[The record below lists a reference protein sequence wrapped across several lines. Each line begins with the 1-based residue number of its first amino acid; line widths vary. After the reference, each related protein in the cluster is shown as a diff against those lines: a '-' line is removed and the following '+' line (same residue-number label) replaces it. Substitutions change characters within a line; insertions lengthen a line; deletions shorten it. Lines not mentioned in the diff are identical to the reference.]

1 MREQIERSRMGRFSG
16 MRFLIILEVQ
26 HLESRKLQALKSPG
40 HRLRKPTT
48 CGLAIAI
55 ATVLCETSSS
65 KVHEVRLA
73 PLERYAATPEII
85 SQSAVLFVSQ
95 SPLQSFC
102 ASVHPAKPISFFFA
116 GFAGDRLRGAL
127 AHAGDLGAIRYFEFA
142 VSQKQSASM
151 KAANTL

>member
-1 MREQIERSRMGRFSG
+1 MLQLLRSS
-16 MRFLIILEVQ
+16 VN
-26 HLESRKLQALKSPG
+26 
-40 HRLRKPTT
+40 RLCCLSLT
-48 CGLAIAI
+48 
-55 ATVLCETSSS
+55 
-65 KVHEVRLA
+65 
-73 PLERYAATPEII
+73 
-85 SQSAVLFVSQ
+85 SQ

-102 ASVHPAKPISFFFA
+102 ASVHPAKPISFSFA